1 MKSFIQYITELASV
15 SDLLNKK
22 GNEFLNKVLNKNV
35 VVNLKIDQA
44 AFVLS
49 KKAGEISYLGREGG
63 KKIDLIKRLGMDV
76 FEKPISHIEGLGD
89 KALEKLPDNIEVY
102 MEFFDAKFPTLIQYK
117 RHPKNDLIIS
127 YIKQGGKTVTPNHP
141 LNKKVADI
149 LKVSPP
155 PVLFDG
161 KLSAKQKKDLIEF
174 SNTPEDDRLEKYGYK
189 KFVSFILSMFV
200 LPDEVKYLETDQ
212 FEGLVFFFGDKDQVM
227 AKVVDPGFTQGIK
240 DKQAKNAGN
249 EYQNNVNDII
259 HKYFDKAVKK
269 AISAKPNDYIDFVV
283 ELTVAYV
290 KMSKKTFKKFDKK
303 TIDKTRFSRISFTLL
318 PRQVTAIV
326 KKDWWAEDVFRAL
339 LFLFQAE
346 KKRAN
351 PGTGLTKVNK
361 EKVNKVIADLRK
373 IGISNN

>member
-1 MKSFIQYITELASV
+1 MKSFIQYITELAHV

-49 KKAGEISYLGREGG
+49 KQGGEISYLGREGG

-76 FEKPISHIEGLGD
+76 FEKPISHIEGLGV
-89 KALEKLPDNIEVY
+89 KALTKLPDNIEVY
-102 MEFFDAKFPTLIQYK
+102 MEFFNAKFPTLIQYK

-127 YIKQGGKTVTPNHP
+127 YIKKAGKTVKPNDP

-161 KLSAKQKKDLIEF
+161 KLSAKQQKKLIEF
-174 SNTPEDDRLEKYGYK
+174 SDTPEDQRLKKYGYE

-212 FEGLVFFFGDKDQVM
+212 FEGLVFFFGGKDQVM

-240 DKQAKNAGN
+240 DKQAKMATDT
-249 EYQNNVNDII
+249 YQNTVNESI

-269 AISAKPNDYIDFVV
+269 AIAKKPKNYVDFIVK
-283 ELTVAYV
+283 LTAEYV
-290 KMSKKTFKKFDKK
+290 KLSSKSFKKFDKDA
-303 TIDKTRFSRISFTLL
+303 IDKTRFSRISFTLL
-318 PRQVTAIV
+318 PKQVTAIV
-326 KKDWWAEDVFRAL
+326 KRNWWAEDVFRAL
-339 LFLFQAE
+339 LFLFQAD

-351 PGTGLTKVNK
+351 PNTGLTKVNK
-361 EKVNKVIADLRK
+361 EKVNAVIANLRK
-373 IGISNN
+373 IGIANN